1 MKKNYFFGAAA
12 LCGLLAFTSCGNDDD
27 PILDGPGNEVAT
39 GEQVIV
45 LDMQD
50 TDVLSTKSRP
60 LYSTDNRGIRG
71 CDGRDAVYLQRGS
84 RSTDV
89 D

>member
-27 PILDGPGNEVAT
+27 PILDGPDNEVAT

-45 LDMQD
+45 LDLNSA
-50 TDVLSTKSRP
+50 TL
-60 LYSTDNRGIRG
+60 L
-71 CDGRDAVYLQRGS
+71 
-84 RSTDV
+84 
-89 D
+89 

>member
-45 LDMQD
+45 LDM
-50 TDVLSTKSRP
+50 
-60 LYSTDNRGIRG
+60 
-71 CDGRDAVYLQRGS
+71 
-84 RSTDV
+84 
-89 D
+89 